1 MTLRV
6 VIDAGEKLDLAD
18 ELREEFV
25 AEAKAA
31 VTDASQLL
39 LSEVQRLLRMR
50 KGTRA
55 TVAPAGEPPEEHTG
69 ELANSFRVIPATIR
83 TPVQAKGYGAEA
95 RSGIRSN
102 HPGGNRLEFGF
113 TDIRGVRTLPHP
125 FIAPAIKTT
134 EGAIEALLQE
144 RLG

>member
-31 VTDASQLL
+31 VTDGAQLL
-39 LSEVQRLLRMR
+39 LTEVQRLLRLR
-50 KGTRA
+50 KGTKKTA
-55 TVAPAGEPPEEHTG
+55 APEGEPPEEDTG
-69 ELANSFRVIPATIR
+69 ALANSFRVIPASIR

-102 HPGGNRLEFGF
+102 DPGGNRLEFGF
-113 TDIRGVRTLPHP
+113 LDLRGVRTLPHP
-125 FIAPAIKTT
+125 FIAPAIKNT
-134 EGAIEALLQE
+134 EGAIEALIQE

>member
-6 VIDAGEKLDLAD
+6 VIEAPDKLDLAE

-25 AEAKAA
+25 QEAKAA

-39 LSEVQRLLRMR
+39 LTEVQRLLRQR
-50 KGTRA
+50 KGTA
-55 TVAPAGEPPEEHTG
+55 QTVAPAGEPPEEDTG
-69 ELANSFRVIPATIR
+69 ELANSFRLIPASIR
-83 TPVQAKGYGAEA
+83 TPVAAKGYGAEA

-102 HPGGNRLEFGF
+102 HPGGNRLEVGF

-125 FIAPAIKTT
+125 FLAPAIATT
-134 EGAIEALLQE
+134 EGPIEALLRE
-144 RLG
+144 RLS